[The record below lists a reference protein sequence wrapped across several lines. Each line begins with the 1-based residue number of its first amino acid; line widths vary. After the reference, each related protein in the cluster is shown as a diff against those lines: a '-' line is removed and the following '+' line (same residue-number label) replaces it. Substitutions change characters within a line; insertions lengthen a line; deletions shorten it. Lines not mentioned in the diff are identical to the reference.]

1 MNLVGSI
8 VPGFVELAFL
18 IAILVVVFGA
28 RRLPALGE
36 AIGRALDKGRAR
48 RDEPPAPSPPK
59 T

>member
-8 VPGFVELAFL
+8 VPGFVELAL
-18 IAILVVVFGA
+18 LLGILVIVFGA

-36 AIGRALDKGRAR
+36 SIGRALDKARAR
-48 RDEPPAPSPPK
+48 RAERTDRPQPK